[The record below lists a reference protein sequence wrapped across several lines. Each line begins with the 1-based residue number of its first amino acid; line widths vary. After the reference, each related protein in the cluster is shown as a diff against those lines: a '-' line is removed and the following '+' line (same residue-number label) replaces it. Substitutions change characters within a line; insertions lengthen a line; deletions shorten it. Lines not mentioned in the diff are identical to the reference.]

1 MRHIYS
7 CIDIGSDS
15 VKIVVCELYHERY
28 NLLATATIKSKGI
41 KKGLITDV
49 NEAKN
54 CVKKGFEQVE
64 SMLGFKIKKV
74 IAIIP
79 SYFAEFTMIK
89 GEIDIK
95 GEKLSSVIIVK
106 LPFKAPNDPVTEAII
121 ESLTLEGKNAF
132 MEYQIPESVIKFKQ
146 GIGRLIRGKL
156 DRGIVTILD
165 NRIINKK
172 YGIYFK
178 EAIPT
183 KNIKIFNTTQILREV
198 SEEK

>member
-15 VKIVVCELYHERY
+15 IKIVVCELYHERY

-54 CVKKGFEQVE
+54 CVKKGFEQIE

-95 GEKLSSVIIVK
+95 SEEIVAIKSSRSYKIIEKLRK
-106 LPFKAPNDPVTEAII
+106 L
-121 ESLTLEGKNAF
+121 
-132 MEYQIPESVIKFKQ
+132 
-146 GIGRLIRGKL
+146 
-156 DRGIVTILD
+156 
-165 NRIINKK
+165 INK
-172 YGIYFK
+172 
-178 EAIPT
+178 
-183 KNIKIFNTTQILREV
+183 
-198 SEEK
+198 S